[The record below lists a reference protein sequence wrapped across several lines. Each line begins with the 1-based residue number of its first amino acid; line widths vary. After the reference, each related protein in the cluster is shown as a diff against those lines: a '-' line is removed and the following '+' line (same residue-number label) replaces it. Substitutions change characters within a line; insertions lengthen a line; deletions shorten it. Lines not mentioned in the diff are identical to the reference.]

1 MPDSREPDHPV
12 KQQELFTQI
21 ALRYDLANHL
31 MTGWRD
37 NAWRRYAA
45 KQLLPFPSARLL
57 DIGCGNGQ
65 LIQEIIKQNPDTQPI
80 AADLTQAM
88 LEVGQ
93 AMDKTGKIN
102 WVRTNSNLLPFE
114 EDLFDGVISGFLV
127 RNLSNLT
134 RGLRE
139 QYRVLKPG
147 GRIAILE
154 TCRPPQ
160 HLLSPLI
167 KLYMNILM
175 PVLGGIVTGK
185 KEAYTYLNR
194 STTGFLRAEELVAYL
209 AAVGFKK
216 IAYKKFALGAV
227 SVHWGEK

>member
-1 MPDSREPDHPV
+1 MPDSRETDHSV
-12 KQQELFTQI
+12 DQQELFTQI
-21 ALRYDLANHL
+21 ARRYDLVNHL

-37 NAWRRYAA
+37 SAWRRYAA
-45 KQLLPFPSARLL
+45 KQLLISSSARLL

-65 LIQEIIKQNPDTQPI
+65 LVQEILKQYPDTHPV

-93 AMDKTGKIN
+93 ERDKTGKIQ
-102 WVRTNSNLLPFE
+102 WVGTNSIFLPFE
-114 EDLFDGVISGFLV
+114 EDLFDGVISGFLI
-127 RNLSNLT
+127 RNLSDIIQ
-134 RGLRE
+134 GLKE

-154 TCRPPQ
+154 TCRPRQ

-167 KLYMNILM
+167 KLYMNTVM
-175 PVLGGIVTGK
+175 PILGGIVTGQK
-185 KEAYTYLNR
+185 GAYTYLNK
-194 STTGFLRAEELVAYL
+194 STAGFLRAEELAAYL

-216 IAYKKFALGAV
+216 VAYKEFALGTVA
-227 SVHWGEK
+227 VHWGEK